1 MTIDHD
7 CYIVFYYLWNDSA
20 EISGVFWTMEGAEQ
34 ECDDLRSQGLDP
46 WIEQYYIHG
55 CTLNEG

>member
-7 CYIVFYYLWNDSA
+7 CYIVFYYLEDSA
-20 EISGVFWTMEGAEQ
+20 EISGVFWTKEGAEQ
-34 ECDDLRSQGLDP
+34 ECDDLRSQGLNP

-55 CTLNEG
+55 VASSEV

>member
-20 EISGVFWTMEGAEQ
+20 EISSVFWTKEGAEQ
-34 ECDDLRSQGLDP
+34 ECDDLRSQGLNP

-55 CTLNEG
+55 CT